1 MILKIKYL
9 PQEETYELHNPKAV
23 HITFFCVSPV
33 TKRSG
38 LSQVSVDSPLVNGGV
53 ALTEG
58 TYRKSEH
65 SLTAN
70 KHQDYSLA
78 FCIDNKYKTIV

>member
-1 MILKIKYL
+1 M
-9 PQEETYELHNPKAV
+9 
-23 HITFFCVSPV
+23 
-33 TKRSG
+33 
-38 LSQVSVDSPLVNGGV
+38 SVDSPLVNGGV